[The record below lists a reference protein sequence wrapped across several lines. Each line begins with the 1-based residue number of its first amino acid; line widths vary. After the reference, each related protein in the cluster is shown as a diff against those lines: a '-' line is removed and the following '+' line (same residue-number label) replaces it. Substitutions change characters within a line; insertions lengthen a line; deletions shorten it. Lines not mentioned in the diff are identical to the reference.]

1 MTRRFQG
8 LGQTATTAEQ
18 DVPDGVYLVQVERA
32 QYRWHAQKPFY
43 SLRLSV
49 LEPQELNGHIISG
62 RLYCTAKALWK
73 LGWFLRDFTYDPELL
88 GRDEV
93 EVDEKAMP
101 GLSGVVK
108 VSHTV
113 VNGTTLTSFD
123 GFAPASQW
131 QEFSGPSI
139 RGIITN
145 EVAP

>member
-8 LGQTATTAEQ
+8 LGQTAAISEQ
-18 DVPDGVYLVQVERA
+18 EVPDGVYLVRVEKA
-32 QYRWHAQKPFY
+32 QYRWHARKPFY
-43 SLRLSV
+43 FLRLSV

-62 RLYCTAKALWK
+62 RLYCTTKALWK

-93 EVDEKAMP
+93 DEKAMP

-108 VSHTV
+108 ISHTV
-113 VNGTTLTSFD
+113 VNGTTLINFD

-131 QEFSGPSI
+131 VEFSGPSV
-139 RGIITN
+139 RVIITN